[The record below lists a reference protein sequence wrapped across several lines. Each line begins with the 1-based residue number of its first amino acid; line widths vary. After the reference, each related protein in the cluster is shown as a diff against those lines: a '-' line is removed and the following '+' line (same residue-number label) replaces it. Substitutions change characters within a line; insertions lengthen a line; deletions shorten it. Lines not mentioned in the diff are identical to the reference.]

1 MAKGNRRIR
10 KAIRTKKEGGQLK
23 IKKVN
28 KNDLVLLLGFA
39 LSVGWATL
47 LTCFM
52 ILAWPL
58 AWPLASLG
66 LLVVFGLGMILIIM
80 FIIFGLAVGL
90 WLGNKIVH
98 SLKIKE
104 KRS

>member
-1 MAKGNRRIR
+1 M
-10 KAIRTKKEGGQLK
+10 K

-58 AWPLASLG
+58 ALG

-90 WLGNKIVH
+90 WLGNIIVH
-98 SLKIKE
+98 SLKRKE